1 MRTSPYFRKL
11 LRMYET
17 PSKRGGSLF
26 ERMVANAKTFAD
38 WNEIYRYGDSAY
50 QFEALAKMKNLVF
63 TQKKVIDIQRN
74 MLELFEVVT
83 DSKEQEQFLR
93 EYLKKYNKK
102 DDLLFVLT
110 LCPTECDLWNQTCC
124 LAMDYYSS
132 PGMVSRGIK
141 ARETKNFQIM
151 MP

>member
-1 MRTSPYFRKL
+1 MRTSPYFRRL

-38 WNEIYRYGDSAY
+38 WNEIHRYGDDTY
-50 QFEALAKMKNLVF
+50 QHEALAKMKEQVF
-63 TQKKVIDIQRN
+63 NQKKVVDIQRN
-74 MLELFEVVT
+74 LLELFEVVT

-93 EYLKKYNKK
+93 QYLKEHNKK

-110 LCPTECDLWNQTCC
+110 LCPTECDLWNEACS
-124 LAMDYYSS
+124 LAMDYYAV

-141 ARETKNFQIM
+141 AREIKNFQIM